1 MEIQVTNK
9 EVSSTTIWLALDLT
23 ITHDGKEHELEV
35 SVEYS
40 DMPNFGT
47 TDIHWAIVDG
57 DDSILEEDD
66 LQDQLDDFIQ
76 EYVYENIGKM

>member
-9 EVSSTTIWLALDLT
+9 EVQSTTIWLALDLT
-23 ITHDGKEHELEV
+23 ITHDGKEHEFEV
-35 SVEYS
+35 SVEYQN
-40 DMPNFGT
+40 MPNFGT

-66 LQDQLDDFIQ
+66 LQDQLDDFIE
-76 EYVYENIGKM
+76 EYVLENIGKM